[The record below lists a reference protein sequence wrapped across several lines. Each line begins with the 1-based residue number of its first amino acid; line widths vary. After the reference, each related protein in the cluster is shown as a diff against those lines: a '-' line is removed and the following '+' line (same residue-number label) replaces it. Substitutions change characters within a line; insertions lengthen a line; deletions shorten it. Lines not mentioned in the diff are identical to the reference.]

1 MSDILETHFQRQE
14 FNPPPMNATL
24 DDDEDIDEADES
36 GSVVML
42 YSCCACSIATR
53 GIKLTQARSIGFFLC

>member
-36 GSVVML
+36 GSVIFML
-42 YSCCACSIATR
+42 CIFDCNKRYQV
-53 GIKLTQARSIGFFLC
+53 TQARPIGFFRC